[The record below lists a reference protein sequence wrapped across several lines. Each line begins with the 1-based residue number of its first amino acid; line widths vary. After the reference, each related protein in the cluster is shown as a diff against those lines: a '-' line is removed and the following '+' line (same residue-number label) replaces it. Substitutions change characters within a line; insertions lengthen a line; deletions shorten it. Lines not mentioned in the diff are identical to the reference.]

1 MEIISDVSFQR
12 PSQMPFSEHDHMI
25 QALSANAADEAF
37 RERILPRTPCRREY
51 LYYSH
56 SLNSSSKLA
65 TVYSITVSDEISRRR
80 IIWKRFDDLLRRPF
94 CGGMVRHVEMQHA
107 PTLMRQNHEDKQ
119 HSQLQCRNSEEV
131 DRDQLTDMVG
141 QKRLPRLRRWRAPLW
156 HQA

>member
-1 MEIISDVSFQR
+1 
-12 PSQMPFSEHDHMI
+12 MPFSEDDHMI

-80 IIWKRFDDLLRRPF
+80 IFREGFNDLLRRPF
-94 CGGMVRHVEMQHA
+94 GRGMLRDIEMQHA
-107 PTLMRQNHEDKQ
+107 ATLMRQHNEYEQDPQ
-119 HSQLQCRNSEEV
+119 LHSGNSKEV
-131 DRDQLTDMVG
+131 DRD
-141 QKRLPRLRRWRAPLW
+141 
-156 HQA
+156 